1 MNCVRIPSDRTRPH
15 QIWTRDLRNML
26 STCAQSF
33 LYFLAL
39 SPLHSVPMLN
49 FPRKRYKFNSASV
62 LKMRDC
68 EFTYVSPFR
77 VDPFKRAWL
86 KLDRK
91 RSAHYQAFRLQT
103 AIHGATKGAE
113 AVLGGV

>member
-1 MNCVRIPSDRTRPH
+1 MLRICKYVGVYARRHDEAAGWGHREMNCARIPSDLNPTPSESDTRF
-15 QIWTRDLRNML
+15 
-26 STCAQSF
+26 AQ
-33 LYFLAL
+33 Y
-39 SPLHSVPMLN
+39 V
-49 FPRKRYKFNSASV
+49 
-62 LKMRDC
+62 KMRDC

-77 VDPFKRAWL
+77 VDPFRRAWL